1 MNKIPFLDFAQFQE
15 IIHPLSKN
23 KLRSF
28 LTMFGV
34 GWGIFML
41 VVMIGAGNGLEN
53 GVLSGVEGIPTNSCF
68 MFTNRT
74 TLPYKGFQR
83 GRYWELKKSD
93 VSVIRQNVPEVDLVE
108 PVLFGGGG
116 TDNTIYKD
124 KAGTFSTK
132 GIAENYFKIDPVKTI
147 EGRLINKIDIAEN
160 RKVCLI
166 GEKVFNDLFS
176 NTPNSIGDYIR
187 VDGIYFQVIGIIK
200 ATTQINMGS
209 STDETIFIPISTM
222 QQAYSKGDEVHMIAV
237 TAEPNK
243 SITKVQDKIT
253 KLIKEQHM
261 INPDDKSALWVLNI
275 EEQFKQMSML
285 FMGISVLIWIVG
297 MGSLAAGVIGVSNIM
312 VVTVQERT
320 KEIGIR
326 RALGAKPAEI
336 ILQIVQE
343 TVILTLVAGLFGMT
357 IGIGV
362 LDIAG
367 KILQANQSGNIFL
380 KDPQITFNVAVLA
393 MIVLVICGILA
404 GLVPASRA
412 MKIKAID
419 AIREE

>member
-1 MNKIPFLDFAQFQE
+1 
-15 IIHPLSKN
+15 
-23 KLRSF
+23 
-28 LTMFGV
+28 
-34 GWGIFML
+34 
-41 VVMIGAGNGLEN
+41 
-53 GVLSGVEGIPTNSCF
+53 
-68 MFTNRT
+68 
-74 TLPYKGFQR
+74 
-83 GRYWELKKSD
+83 
-93 VSVIRQNVPEVDLVE
+93 
-108 PVLFGGGG
+108 
-116 TDNTIYKD
+116 
-124 KAGTFSTK
+124 
-132 GIAENYFKIDPVKTI
+132 
-147 EGRLINKIDIAEN
+147 
-160 RKVCLI
+160 
-166 GEKVFNDLFS
+166 S